1 MISCLLDRSNKI
13 CSSEAQKVEEME
25 DLRNL
30 LIDNYYPPHIV
41 DNEFKRFEKYK
52 QLNVERSPNPD
63 EKIKYLSIPFINDKS
78 EIIGRKMQQIV
89 KEYFPNVSLRV
100 AFKAPAT
107 LESHFP
113 YKDKVTDPSKLSMV
127 VYKLNCLAEDCD
139 ASYIGE
145 SKRICNI
152 RMEDHATDPKSHVHE
167 HHNLPGH
174 EMDFANVEILDR
186 ANTIKK
192 LELKEMLYIRK
203 LKPSLNKQ
211 LESELFT
218 LIIRNVK
225 LVNSITSDAQRYH
238 NKKPNKQTSK
248 AYTNISRQ

>member
-1 MISCLLDRSNKI
+1 
-13 CSSEAQKVEEME
+13 
-25 DLRNL
+25 
-30 LIDNYYPPHIV
+30 
-41 DNEFKRFEKYK
+41 
-52 QLNVERSPNPD
+52 
-63 EKIKYLSIPFINDKS
+63 
-78 EIIGRKMQQIV
+78 
-89 KEYFPNVSLRV
+89 
-100 AFKAPAT
+100 
-107 LESHFP
+107 
-113 YKDKVTDPSKLSMV
+113 
-127 VYKLNCLAEDCD
+127 
-139 ASYIGE
+139 
-145 SKRICNI
+145 
-152 RMEDHATDPKSHVHE
+152 MEDHATDPKSHVHE

-248 AYTNISRQ
+248 FRQIFQDNKKARQLFIIYIHLYALFQFFCFLFIIIF

>member
-1 MISCLLDRSNKI
+1 
-13 CSSEAQKVEEME
+13 
-25 DLRNL
+25 
-30 LIDNYYPPHIV
+30 
-41 DNEFKRFEKYK
+41 
-52 QLNVERSPNPD
+52 
-63 EKIKYLSIPFINDKS
+63 
-78 EIIGRKMQQIV
+78 MQQFV
-89 KEYFPNVSLRV
+89 KDYFPNVSLRV
-100 AFKAPAT
+100 AFEAPAT

-127 VYKLNCLAEDCD
+127 VYKLKCLTEGCD

-152 RMEDHATDPKSHVHE
+152 RMEDHESDPKSHVYE
-167 HHNLPGH
+167 HHHLPGH
-174 EMDFANVEILDR
+174 EIDFAGVEILDR

-225 LVNSITSDAQRYH
+225 LINSITSDAQRYH
-238 NKKPNKQTSK
+238 KNTNKLITKT
-248 AYTNISRQ
+248 